1 MPLLFSSP
9 ELLSSASDKAK
20 LFPENF
26 CKNSILVPSITN
38 LKLHNISVTPK
49 SVKKVIVNLCLSKV
63 SGPDCIPL
71 VVLKN
76 CEFELS

>member
-9 ELLSSASDKAK
+9 EVLSSASDKAK

-38 LKLHNISVTPK
+38 LKLHISVTPK